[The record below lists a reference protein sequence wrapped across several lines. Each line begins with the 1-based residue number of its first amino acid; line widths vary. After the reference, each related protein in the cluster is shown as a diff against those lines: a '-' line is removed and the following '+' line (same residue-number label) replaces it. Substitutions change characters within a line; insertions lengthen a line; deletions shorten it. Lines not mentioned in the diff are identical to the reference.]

1 MSDELQ
7 SEYPYP
13 LDVMESP
20 PGENDLSSYEGFE
33 ARKLYQVVPY
43 FLNLPAPL
51 RTWYES
57 AYYGKVDRVQDGII
71 LKKDTSI
78 LKQIKG
84 QESANVLAVNFVA
97 DAFKDLRLHLQR
109 AGDAGL
115 IRTDTFYYKILAE
128 SSMVQYEIDRRK
140 HLDFTANRLNSRIN
154 LSPTIY
160 NKVVGFQTYV
170 EELLNFYKTKKIEGP
185 LTLTGYV
192 VSRYSDVQMS
202 GLYISL
208 AREDYS
214 IDRPKAEK
222 YIFDPG
228 FRCFVVT
235 ARKYGFYVDR
245 NAPWRI
251 VANPFSAPMMRYLAQ
266 YHYPSLSPMTPA
278 MLAGA
283 EPGVGVNQFFPAY
296 YKKTYQM
303 DLSDLKE
310 QLLKM
315 YNKYAEKNPRIRIR
329 SEGTVGCPAGSV
341 ITTRIREQA
350 TMKDV
355 EELGD
360 IYWLKLYFML
370 RTREAALT
378 FDDHDKKLRKAIEI
392 YSTVGITK
400 AIRYINDLI
409 KPYLY
414 EKHLGLVL
422 TKPDGPV
429 RIGEVGEQTYVTSNK
444 VAGY

>member
-1 MSDELQ
+1 
-7 SEYPYP
+7 
-13 LDVMESP
+13 
-20 PGENDLSSYEGFE
+20 
-33 ARKLYQVVPY
+33 
-43 FLNLPAPL
+43 
-51 RTWYES
+51 
-57 AYYGKVDRVQDGII
+57 
-71 LKKDTSI
+71 
-78 LKQIKG
+78 
-84 QESANVLAVNFVA
+84 
-97 DAFKDLRLHLQR
+97 
-109 AGDAGL
+109 
-115 IRTDTFYYKILAE
+115 
-128 SSMVQYEIDRRK
+128 
-140 HLDFTANRLNSRIN
+140 
-154 LSPTIY
+154 
-160 NKVVGFQTYV
+160 
-170 EELLNFYKTKKIEGP
+170 
-185 LTLTGYV
+185 
-192 VSRYSDVQMS
+192 
-202 GLYISL
+202 
-208 AREDYS
+208 
-214 IDRPKAEK
+214 
-222 YIFDPG
+222 
-228 FRCFVVT
+228 
-235 ARKYGFYVDR
+235 
-245 NAPWRI
+245 
-251 VANPFSAPMMRYLAQ
+251 
-266 YHYPSLSPMTPA
+266 MTPA

-283 EPGVGVNQFFPAY
+283 HPGVGVNQFFPAY